1 MIFIGAVLREWF
13 SSCRIAF
20 GILVVVFA
28 IEKFDFIARF
38 AIDYEL
44 DLSGFVV
51 LFLSNLPSIM
61 DLIIPIATVIALYL
75 SLLNIRERREFVI
88 LAAAGVGARPFLII
102 AVIIAS
108 LALLTS
114 ILISGFVKPAANYA
128 FRQQYERSLSSIASN
143 GPADGRFLETGDTVV
158 HVSTSSP
165 SEERKLSIFGFV
177 GQKLDYVYLSD
188 CARLRM
194 EGKLLYSDTCA
205 ARIFHFK
212 PASESAAEAIEPAP
226 VSSECPTCNDERAR
240 LNIVRIE
247 GGRTA
252 KAFDLKSLFKT
263 IDRNRVDE
271 LSIIELLAV
280 KDATFVSPDN
290 ARRAVKDLLL
300 ATTNLLAIACGLVA
314 VALTTAR
321 TRFVALP
328 LAIAGLM
335 GTLVAVGSGALIPAI
350 TTPFGAAAAVLT
362 GIAAGVGALVAVSI
376 ALRDLLTAPRMGR
389 A

>member
-1 MIFIGAVLREWF
+1 MIFVGAVLREWF

-38 AIDYEL
+38 AIDYDL
-44 DLSGFVV
+44 DLGGFVV

-102 AVIIAS
+102 AGTIAS

-158 HVSTSSP
+158 HVSTSSA

-177 GQKLDYVYLSD
+177 GPKLDYVYLSD
-188 CARLRM
+188 CARLRI
-194 EGKLLYSDTCA
+194 EGKQLYSDTCA

-212 PASESAAEAIEPAP
+212 PAADQPADAVAPPP
-226 VSSECPTCNDERAR
+226 VSSECPSCNDERSR

-252 KAFDLKSLFKT
+252 KDFELNSLFKT

-271 LSIIELLAV
+271 LSVIELLAV
-280 KDATFVSPDN
+280 KDGTFVSPDN

-300 ATTNLLAIACGLVA
+300 AAINLLAIACGLVA

-328 LAIAGLM
+328 LAMAGLM
-335 GTLVAVGSGALIPAI
+335 AGLVAVGSGALIPAI
-350 TTPFGAAAAVLT
+350 TTPFGAAAVVLT
-362 GIAAGVGALVAVSI
+362 GILAGAGVLAVVSI
-376 ALRDLLTAPRMGR
+376 ALRELLTSPRMGR